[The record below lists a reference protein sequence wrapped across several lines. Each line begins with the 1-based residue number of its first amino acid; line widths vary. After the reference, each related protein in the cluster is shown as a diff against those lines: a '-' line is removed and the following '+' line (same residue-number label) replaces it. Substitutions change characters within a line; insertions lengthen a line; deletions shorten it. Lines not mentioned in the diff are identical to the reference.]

1 MAIALAD
8 LLWSALFVL
17 AYLLGGA
24 LAVAAALGIPAF
36 VGRMVYDRASSEDLS
51 NPAVLGLGAAFFAV
65 LIGLFAVGV
74 LLVYVG

>member
-24 LAVAAALGIPAF
+24 VAVAAAIGIPAF
-36 VGRMVYDRASSEDLS
+36 VGKMVYDRAQSEGLS
-51 NPAVLGLGAAFFAV
+51 NSAGIGLGAAFFTI